1 MSQPSADFLA
11 NAVDLAKLNPPST
24 PAADDATGE
33 FSVAI
38 VGDQRGRPH
47 VMLTF
52 GHLQWMFEPHL
63 AADLASV
70 LAEAA
75 KQAEEMPGQP
85 PNPVLGIQPAAA
97 TEVPGD

>member
-11 NAVDLAKLNPPST
+11 NAVDLAALNPAT
-24 PAADDATGE
+24 PTADDTAGE

-63 AADLASV
+63 AADLAAV
-70 LAEAA
+70 LADAA
-75 KQAEEMPGQP
+75 KQAEQMPAQP
-85 PNPVLGIQPAAA
+85 SNQAPHIQPGAA
-97 TEVPGD
+97 TEVLR